1 MNRRLFDFI
10 LLLIAIA
17 GVVPA
22 WLTGIEVRRLTR
34 EHERFARMSQSLIV
48 TDPAKIHLIAI
59 DTGDPYH
66 FAWRIY
72 TPANFQISLSSFGS
86 FIQTKQGENLIQV
99 RFIRNHYGQMC
110 IFTNLLGN
118 TYYMYN
124 FERETAEMLRDH
136 WNDVTVYRAGSTGSV
151 VAGENG
157 RLVLLRLTLS
167 EDALREI
174 GPKLDPT
181 SRGRLPLIYETELNI
196 IK

>member
-1 MNRRLFDFI
+1 MNRRLFDCI
-10 LLLIAIA
+10 LLLITLA

-22 WLTGIEVRRLTR
+22 WLTSIEVRRLTR
-34 EHERFARMSQSLIV
+34 EHERFERMSQSLVV
-48 TDPAKIHLIAI
+48 TDPSKVHLIAI

-66 FAWRIY
+66 FAWRVF
-72 TPANFQISLSSFGS
+72 TPANYQMSLSSIGS
-86 FIQTKQGENLIQV
+86 FIQTKQGESLAQV
-99 RFIRNHYGQMC
+99 RFIRNHYGQIC
-110 IFTNLLGN
+110 ISTTFLGIES
-118 TYYMYN
+118 YVYQ
-124 FERETAEMLRDH
+124 FERETADMLLDH

-174 GPKLDPT
+174 GPKLEPS
-181 SRGRLPLIYETELNI
+181 SRFRPPLIYETELNI